1 MKQTKR
7 IFLAAILFVMVVAMP
22 CSTVWADDSKFRNYV
37 IADFGLYQPTDDLD
51 TAGFSTGINFSAA
64 YGRYIAKY
72 LIFEAG
78 LGFFYTDRD
87 FLGSAPIA
95 GNYTQDDTIGVSPIT
110 ASLKGAFSAGNA
122 EFYGGGGIG
131 GYFLVLNSDI
141 TASNLGSFS
150 VDDDDVVLG
159 AHVLAGV
166 NFNITNR
173 FFIGVDGRYFW
184 TDTVSVIK
192 RVADIPIEYNGNLNG
207 FTINFA
213 FGFRF

>member
-7 IFLAAILFVMVVAMP
+7 IFPSVILFFMLAAV
-22 CSTVWADDSKFRNYV
+22 SGGTVWADDSRFPNYV
-37 IADFGLYQPTDDLD
+37 TVDLGFYQPANDLD
-51 TAGFSTGINFSAA
+51 EAGFDTGINFSAA
-64 YGRYIAKY
+64 YGRYLSKY

-95 GNYTQDDTIGVSPIT
+95 GNYTQEDSIGVSPIT
-110 ASLKGAFSAGNA
+110 LSLKGAFSAGNA
-122 EFYGGGGIG
+122 EFFAGGGIG
-131 GYFLVLNSDI
+131 GYFLVFNSDI

-166 NFNITNR
+166 NFNITKR
-173 FFIGVDGRYFW
+173 FFIGVDGRYLW
-184 TDTVSVIK
+184 TDTVSIFK
-192 RVADIPIEYNGNLNG
+192 KVADVPIEYSGDLNG
-207 FTINFA
+207 FTINCA

>member
-1 MKQTKR
+1 MKQTQR
-7 IFLAAILFVMVVAMP
+7 VAIVAILFVTAAAMA
-22 CSTVWADDSKFRNYV
+22 CGTVWADDGQFRNYAIV
-37 IADFGLYQPTDDLD
+37 DLGLFQPADDLD
-51 TAGFSTGINFSAA
+51 QSGFGTGINFSAA

-78 LGFFYTDRD
+78 LGFYYTDRD

-95 GNYTQDDTIGVSPIT
+95 GNYTQEDTIGVSPIT
-110 ASLKGAFSAGNA
+110 VSLKGAFSTGSA

-150 VDDDDVVLG
+150 VDDDDLVLG
-159 AHVLAGV
+159 AHVVAGV
-166 NFNITNR
+166 NFNITKR
-173 FFIGVDGRYFW
+173 FFIGVDGKYFW
-184 TDTVSVIK
+184 TDTVSITQ
-192 RVADIPIEYNGNLNG
+192 RVADIPITYTGDLNG
-207 FTINFA
+207 YTINFA

>member
-7 IFLAAILFVMVVAMP
+7 IVLTVILLVTLAAVAGG
-22 CSTVWADDSKFRNYV
+22 SGWADDSQFRNYV
-37 IADFGLYQPTDDLD
+37 SGNLGFYQPSNDLD
-51 TAGFSTGINFSAA
+51 QFGFDTGINLSAA

-87 FLGSAPIA
+87 FQGFAPTI
-95 GNYTQDDTIGVSPIT
+95 GNYTREDSIGVSPIT
-110 ASLKGAFSAGNA
+110 VSLKGVFTAGNA
-122 EFYGGGGIG
+122 EFYGGGGVG
-131 GYFLVLNSDI
+131 GYFMVFNSDI
-141 TASNLGSFS
+141 TSSYLGTFS

-166 NFNITNR
+166 NFNITKQ
-173 FFIGVDGRYFW
+173 FFIGVDGRYLW
-184 TDTVSVIK
+184 TDTVSIFT

-207 FTINFA
+207 FTVNIA